1 MLIYI
6 YIYINYLHIS
16 NLLTRTT
23 SNRTMSSEQ
32 ATKRSKTESQSEL
45 DQLKVFTTIVAD
57 TGEVNAIK
65 AFKPEDAT
73 TNPSLLYK
81 ASQLPEY
88 QALVEVRTYA
98 SFCRVRQ
105 CNMYSRNNKVYR

>member
-1 MLIYI
+1 
-6 YIYINYLHIS
+6 
-16 NLLTRTT
+16 
-23 SNRTMSSEQ
+23 MSSEQ
-32 ATKRSKTESQSEL
+32 PTKRSKTESLSEL

-88 QALVEVRTYA
+88 QGLVEVRTCV
-98 SFCRVRQ
+98 SLCHV
-105 CNMYSRNNKVYR
+105 